1 MTQAAA
7 RPLNRSAPRT
17 SPRTVRPRP
26 LRVVRAQPQ
35 QGQPAFVAAC
45 LALLVA
51 GLVGVLMLNTAMAK
65 GSFVLGDLQD
75 ASNELS
81 DSEEALS
88 HAIDA
93 QSASAVLAQ
102 RAIDMGMVPS
112 TSAAF
117 LRLSDGK
124 VLGVAEPADAKKEF
138 TVATQGN
145 SAAAAARPATT
156 PQTTVKTVGDVTTTT
171 VTTVKGAN
179 IEVTTTSV
187 DSRTGLTS
195 TTTSTKKSVQAP
207 SANGT
212 NPTEGA
218 NGTTAPKASGTPSPS
233 GSGPSAEPRASAKP
247 STSNAPT
254 QRSTPSQAARP
265 SATTTP

>member
-1 MTQAAA
+1 MTQTAA

-17 SPRTVRPRP
+17 APRTARPRP
-26 LRVVRAQPQ
+26 LRVVREQPQ
-35 QGQPAFVAAC
+35 QGQPGFAAAC

-51 GLVGVLMLNTAMAK
+51 GLLGVLMLNTAMAK

-75 ASNELS
+75 TSNELAAA
-81 DSEEALS
+81 EEELS

-93 QSASAVLAQ
+93 QSAPAVLAQ
-102 RAIDMGMVPS
+102 RALDMDMVPS

-124 VLGVAEPADAKKEF
+124 VLGVAVPADAKKEF
-138 TVATQGN
+138 TVATQGS

-156 PQTTVKTVGDVTTTT
+156 PQASVKTVGTVTTTT

-187 DSRTGLTS
+187 DSRTGVTS
-195 TTTSTKKSVQAP
+195 STTSTRKAP
-207 SANGT
+207 PASSDNAT
-212 NPTEGA
+212 NPPRA
-218 NGTTAPKASGTPSPS
+218 TPSPS
-233 GSGPSAEPRASAKP
+233 ASTPRSPDARPSATPD
-247 STSNAPT
+247 APT
-254 QRSTPSQAARP
+254 SPSQAARP
-265 SATTTP
+265 TATSTP

>member
-1 MTQAAA
+1 MTQTAA
-7 RPLNRSAPRT
+7 RPLSRSAPRT
-17 SPRTVRPRP
+17 TSRTARPRP
-26 LRVVRAQPQ
+26 LRVVREQPQ
-35 QGQPAFVAAC
+35 HGQPGFVALC

-51 GLVGVLMLNTAMAK
+51 GLLGVLMLNTSMAK

-75 ASNELS
+75 TSNELAAA
-81 DSEEALS
+81 EEELS

-93 QSASAVLAQ
+93 QSAPAELAK
-102 RAIDMGMVPS
+102 RALDMGMVPS

-124 VLGVAEPADAKKEF
+124 VLGVAQAPDPKKEF

-156 PQTTVKTVGDVTTTT
+156 PQATVKTVGTVTTTT

-187 DSRTGLTS
+187 DSRTGKTS
-195 TTTSTKKSVQAP
+195 TTTSTKKAAVAPPTQPTNGPKP
-207 SANGT
+207 SA
-212 NPTEGA
+212 
-218 NGTTAPKASGTPSPS
+218 SPS
-233 GSGPSAEPRASAKP
+233 TTG
-247 STSNAPT
+247 T
-254 QRSTPSQAARP
+254 AARP
-265 SATTTP
+265 NATTTP

>member
-1 MTQAAA
+1 MTQTAV
-7 RPLNRSAPRT
+7 RPLSRSAPRT
-17 SPRTVRPRP
+17 APRTARPRP
-26 LRVVRAQPQ
+26 LRVVREQPQ

-75 ASNELS
+75 TSNELA

-88 HAIDA
+88 HAINA
-93 QSASAVLAQ
+93 QSAPAELAK
-102 RAIDMGMVPS
+102 RALDMGMVPS
-112 TSAAF
+112 ATAAF
-117 LRLSDGK
+117 LRLDDGK
-124 VLGVAEPADAKKEF
+124 VLGVAEPADATREF

-156 PQTTVKTVGDVTTTT
+156 PRTTVRTVGAVTTTT

-187 DSRTGLTS
+187 DSRTGVTS
-195 TTTSTKKSVQAP
+195 TTTSTKKSGPAP
-207 SANGT
+207 SANST
-212 NPTEGA
+212 STPT
-218 NGTTAPKASGTPSPS
+218 ASTTPSE
-233 GSGPSAEPRASAKP
+233 ADR
-247 STSNAPT
+247 PT
-254 QRSTPSQAARP
+254 
-265 SATTTP
+265 ATTTP

>member
-17 SPRTVRPRP
+17 TPRTARPRP
-26 LRVVRAQPQ
+26 LRVVREQPQ
-35 QGQPAFVAAC
+35 HGQPAFVAAC

-51 GLVGVLMLNTAMAK
+51 GLLGVLMLNTAMAK

-75 ASNELS
+75 TSNELA
-81 DSEEALS
+81 DAQEELT
-88 HAIDA
+88 HAVTA
-93 QSASAVLAQ
+93 QSAPAELAK
-102 RAIDMGMVPS
+102 RALDMGMVPS

-124 VLGVAEPADAKKEF
+124 VLGVAEAPDPKKEF
-138 TVATQGN
+138 SVATQGN

-156 PQTTVKTVGDVTTTT
+156 PQTTVKTVGTVTTTT

-187 DSRTGLTS
+187 DSRTGATSSKTS
-195 TTTSTKKSVQAP
+195 TSKATPAP
-207 SANGT
+207 RVAATAGPGASANPSGST
-212 NPTEGA
+212 SAT
-218 NGTTAPKASGTPSPS
+218 PKASTTPS
-233 GSGPSAEPRASAKP
+233 ASTATGQTAP
-247 STSNAPT
+247 PTAPT
-254 QRSTPSQAARP
+254 TP
-265 SATTTP
+265 

>member
-1 MTQAAA
+1 MTQTAA

-17 SPRTVRPRP
+17 IPRTSRPRP
-26 LRVVRAQPQ
+26 LRVVREQPQ

-45 LALLVA
+45 LALLIT
-51 GLVGVLMLNTAMAK
+51 GLIGVLMLNTAMAK

-75 ASNELS
+75 TSNQLS
-81 DSEEALS
+81 DAEEELS

-93 QSASAVLAQ
+93 SSTPAELAK
-102 RAIDMGMVPS
+102 RALDMGMVPS
-112 TSAAF
+112 TTAAF

-124 VLGVAEPADAKKEF
+124 VLGVAEVPDAKKEF

-156 PQTTVKTVGDVTTTT
+156 PQTTVRTVGTVTTTT

-187 DSRTGLTS
+187 DSRTGMTS
-195 TTTSTKKSVQAP
+195 TTTSTSKQPPAP
-207 SANGT
+207 SAGNDNDTDNG
-212 NPTEGA
+212 
-218 NGTTAPKASGTPSPS
+218 PKASTNPSPS
-233 GSGPSAEPRASAKP
+233 NPSATPGASAKP
-247 STSNAPT
+247 STST
-254 QRSTPSQAARP
+254 TPSPAARP
-265 SATTTP
+265 NATTTP